1 MAMIEFKT
9 TLEKGLKNDKEFK
22 AEFERLKPEF
32 QIKSALIAK
41 RIAKKLTQA
50 QVANLSGLK
59 QSNIARLES
68 SNGGFSLET
77 AVRYARAVGL
87 KKLVISL

>member
-1 MAMIEFKT
+1 MPTIDFNKT
-9 TLEKGLKNDKEFK
+9 LKECLKDDDFK

-32 QIKSALIAK
+32 QVKSALIAK
-41 RIAKKLTQA
+41 RLAKKLTQS
-50 QVANLSGLK
+50 QVAALSGLK

-68 SNGGFSLET
+68 PSGGFSLDT

>member
-1 MAMIEFKT
+1 MATIDFRKTLDKCMKDDEFKV
-9 TLEKGLKNDKEFK
+9 
-22 AEFERLKPEF
+22 EFERLTPEF

-59 QSNIARLES
+59 QSNVARLES
-68 SNGGFSLET
+68 ANGSFSLDT
-77 AVRYARAVGL
+77 AVKYARAVGL
-87 KKLVISL
+87 KKLTISL

>member
-1 MAMIEFKT
+1 MATIDFRKT
-9 TLEKGLKNDKEFK
+9 LNECMKNDEFK
-22 AEFERLKPEF
+22 AEFERLTPDF

-59 QSNIARLES
+59 QSNVARLES
-68 SNGGFSLET
+68 ANGSFSLDT
-77 AVRYARAVGL
+77 AVKYARAVGL
-87 KKLVISL
+87 KKLTISL

>member
-1 MAMIEFKT
+1 MK
-9 TLEKGLKNDKEFK
+9 DSDFK

-32 QIKSALIAK
+32 QVKSALIAK
-41 RIAKKLTQA
+41 RLAKKLTQS
-50 QVANLSGLK
+50 QVAALSGLK

-68 SNGGFSLET
+68 PSGGFSLDT

>member
-1 MAMIEFKT
+1 MPTIDFNKT
-9 TLEKGLKNDKEFK
+9 LKECLKDSNFK

-32 QIKSALIAK
+32 QVKSALL
-41 RIAKKLTQA
+41 AKKLTQS
-50 QVANLSGLK
+50 QVAALSGLK

-68 SNGGFSLET
+68 PSGGFSLDT

>member
-1 MAMIEFKT
+1 MPTIDFDKT
-9 TLEKGLKNDKEFK
+9 LKECLKDSDFK

-41 RIAKKLTQA
+41 RLAKKLTQS
-50 QVANLSGLK
+50 QVASLSGLK

-68 SNGGFSLET
+68 PSGGFSLDT

-87 KKLVISL
+87 KRLVINL